1 MARAWVPHGLRP
13 CTSPVC
19 GLRVRGKAHHGLKR
33 LIGTGPVLAQKLLPS
48 GAQRV
53 PVCQG
58 GDENIIE
65 LAGNRDEVRDDVD
78 RN

>member
-1 MARAWVPHGLRP
+1 
-13 CTSPVC
+13 
-19 GLRVRGKAHHGLKR
+19 
-33 LIGTGPVLAQKLLPS
+33 LAQKLLPS